1 MSGTPTEAELQT
13 LLQRATAVFE
23 NARAYIDNTLTGAGG
38 DIDDV
43 VQALEG
49 SRVYVELPNALAG
62 FRATAQALINRN
74 TARALVAP
82 IILEYARLLPVGS
95 GKTTI
100 PELMQAIREH
110 WRSPAQTIRRRDLTF
125 AAAVAGGANVGNL
138 TIERL
143 NVDEDGQTFEDA
155 TAETKTFRCIADMNS
170 GARQWAERFSVA
182 GTEASY
188 DAAEVGR
195 KGTGDSGAILRASH
209 GGSESNLLRNGSFA
223 EYSAASTPKFTGWT
237 EVSGG
242 SLITEDTTNVYRQLP
257 GESTA
262 RALRM
267 TAGGGTTIEIRQ
279 PISEFRQQTF
289 ERFDPVYVRVMVN
302 KTPGVGVGGTLT
314 LTFGAQTLT
323 VNVVDVPAGW
333 TELRIPIGTGCYRKA
348 FNSGSLFFGIKWTPS
363 TSSGYIVFDEAT
375 LVPWTRVDSTY
386 WLAIM
391 RAASPVASLAEDIY
405 TAATTGGAPGTGK
418 IGWLLKIAGFGH
430 LPSSAT
436 PTLADPA

>member
-13 LLQRATAVFE
+13 ILQRTTAVFE
-23 NARAYIDNTLTGAGG
+23 NARAYIDGTLTGAGG

-62 FRATAQALINRN
+62 FRNTAQSLISRQ
-74 TARALVAP
+74 TARALLAP

-95 GKTTI
+95 GKTSI
-100 PELMQAIREH
+100 LELMQAIREH
-110 WRSPAQTIRRRDLTF
+110 WRSPAQSIRRRDLVF
-125 AAAVAGGANVGNL
+125 AAAAAGGSNVGNL

-143 NVDEDGQTFEDA
+143 NVDEDGNTFEDA
-155 TAETKTFRCIADMNS
+155 TAETKTFRCIADVNS
-170 GARQWAERFSVA
+170 GAKQWAERFSVA

-188 DAAEVGR
+188 DAAELGR
-195 KGTGDSGAILRASH
+195 KGSGDSGAILEAMH
-209 GGSESNLLRNGSFA
+209 GGSGTNLLRNGSFA
-223 EYSAASTPKFTGWT
+223 EYTATGTPKFNGWT
-237 EVSGG
+237 ETSGG
-242 SLITEDTTNVYRQLP
+242 SLITEDTVNTYRQLP

-279 PISEFRQQTF
+279 PLSEFRRQVF
-289 ERFDPVYVRVMVN
+289 ERFDPVYARVMVN
-302 KTPGVGVGGTLT
+302 KTPGAGAGGTLT

-323 VNVVDVPAGW
+323 VNVVDLPTGW
-333 TELRIPIGTGCYRKA
+333 TELRIPIGTACYRKA
-348 FNSGSLFFGIKWTPS
+348 WNTGALFFGLKWTPS
-363 TSSGYIVFDEAT
+363 TSTGYIVFDEAT

-391 RAASPVASLAEDIY
+391 RAAAPVASLAEDIY

-418 IGWLLKIAGFGH
+418 IGWLLKVAGYGH